1 MKNFVAAAILL
12 SAGCTSRAPPP
23 VVKEFITGA
32 WGPNG
37 DCSKSTHFMM
47 GGFLNNHRSRW
58 RIEGETLVMT
68 VDGTERRMKVTPL
81 DDDHML
87 LDDRPYA
94 RCLR

>member
-1 MKNFVAAAILL
+1 
-12 SAGCTSRAPPP
+12 
-23 VVKEFITGA
+23 
-32 WGPNG
+32 
-37 DCSKSTHFMM
+37 M